1 MKIYPNAL
9 FLPKHFSVS
18 KLNIHTLVTLPMR
31 AVLVATLM
39 LTFSGASYARDTYFI
54 TKATLKQCPDGWV
67 ESSAP
72 GGCSPGFFTMKVAGI
87 KSTQG
92 CPTGWVESS
101 APGGCSPGF
110 FTLLLNK
117 ARDSRRSCP
126 DGWVRSSAPGGCSPE
141 FITLKQAGLK
151 AIDSCPDGWVRSS
164 APGGCSP
171 ENFTL
176 ETGFDGVDRASYNCP
191 FGDACDGM
199 IESIIALGGSC
210 KTDGPDTT
218 CDLPP
223 LIE

>member
-1 MKIYPNAL
+1 MNIYSKSL
-9 FLPKHFSVS
+9 CFPKHFFASIMNILSLLAVVILIVS
-18 KLNIHTLVTLPMR
+18 
-31 AVLVATLM
+31 
-39 LTFSGASYARDTYFI
+39 FSGATYARDSYT
-54 TKATLKQCPDGWV
+54 TKATLNQCPSGWV

-72 GGCSPGFFTMKVAGI
+72 GGCSPEFFTLKLAGI

-92 CPTGWVESS
+92 CPTGWVKSS

-117 ARDSRRSCP
+117 ARDSIRSCP
-126 DGWVRSSAPGGCSPE
+126 DGWVRSSAPGGCSPDY
-141 FITLKQAGLK
+141 ITLKQAGLR

-171 ENFTL
+171 DNFTL
-176 ETGFDGVDRASYNCP
+176 ETGFDGVDYASYHCA

-199 IESIIALGGSC
+199 IESIIALGGTC
-210 KTDGPDTT
+210 NTDGPDTG